1 MQEHQTTCTP
11 RMVQGRPWM
20 EPLQT
25 GVLST
30 WKIRILFDFLFNL
43 NDSRNYCKP
52 KFCLVRFP
60 DWIDD
65 STTRSR
71 SFVHMPVPVQFA
83 IEAQWWNHVVWNS
96 TSKQLPVWECIAFV
110 INVESYV
117 LWFSKWPEA
126 NFIDPKLRQK
136 FPTKECGRNSTWDA
150 AACLVAWLETTD
162 NTDDLKLWWS

>member
-1 MQEHQTTCTP
+1 MQEHQTTCTQ

-96 TSKQLPVWECIAFV
+96 TSKQLPVWECFCHKCWVLSFV
-110 INVESYV
+110 I
-117 LWFSKWPEA
+117 LKMTRGKLHWPEVEA
-126 NFIDPKLRQK
+126 KIPDQRMWEEFHI
-136 FPTKECGRNSTWDA
+136 GRGRMPS
-150 AACLVAWLETTD
+150 CVAR
-162 NTDDLKLWWS
+162 NHR